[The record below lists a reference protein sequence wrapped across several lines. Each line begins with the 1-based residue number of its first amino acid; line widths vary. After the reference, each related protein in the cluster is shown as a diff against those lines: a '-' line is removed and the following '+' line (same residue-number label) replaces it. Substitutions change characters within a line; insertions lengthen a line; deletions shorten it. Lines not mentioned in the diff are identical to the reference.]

1 VAEDG
6 DKSAQKARLAQAM
19 AVVSFTK
26 TIDQARE
33 REGEGAGGREWGAGE
48 GGRVENRGCHR
59 KFALTTLVVLTDDNS
74 NTTGNRQGVDDISN
88 TIATQ

>member
-1 VAEDG
+1 MDAGVWAARGGRSPGAGRERTHDRTVLQSLIDRWPSGAAVAEDG

-33 REGEGAGGREWGAGE
+33 REGEGAGGRE
-48 GGRVENRGCHR
+48 
-59 KFALTTLVVLTDDNS
+59 
-74 NTTGNRQGVDDISN
+74 
-88 TIATQ
+88 